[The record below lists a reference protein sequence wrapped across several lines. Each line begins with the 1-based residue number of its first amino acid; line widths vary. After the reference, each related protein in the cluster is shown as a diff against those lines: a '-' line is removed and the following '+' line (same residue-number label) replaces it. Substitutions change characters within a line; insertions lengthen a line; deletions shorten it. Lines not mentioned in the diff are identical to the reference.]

1 MKRFKQYLLDMDGT
15 IYLGGRAIDGAA
27 EAVEKMRRNGKV
39 FFLTNN
45 TSASRDFYV
54 QKLHALGFTAT
65 KEEIFTAGNAA
76 AVYIK
81 NHYADA
87 KVFLLGTPSLCR
99 EFEEYGITLEEESP
113 DLAVVGFD
121 TTLTY
126 GKLAKLC
133 GFIRRGIPY
142 IATHPDINCP
152 TADGY
157 IPDVGSITALI
168 EASTGRKP
176 DCVCGKPNAVMA
188 RAVEALTGAKGKD
201 VAMIGDRL
209 YTDMRFAADN
219 GFYSVLVLSGEATK
233 ADLDASGIKVDR
245 VVRSVAEFAE

>member
-1 MKRFKQYLLDMDGT
+1 M
-15 IYLGGRAIDGAA
+15 
-27 EAVEKMRRNGKV
+27 
-39 FFLTNN
+39 
-45 TSASRDFYV
+45 
-54 QKLHALGFTAT
+54 
-65 KEEIFTAGNAA
+65 
-76 AVYIK
+76 
-81 NHYADA
+81 
-87 KVFLLGTPSLCR
+87 
-99 EFEEYGITLEEESP
+99 
-113 DLAVVGFD
+113 GFD